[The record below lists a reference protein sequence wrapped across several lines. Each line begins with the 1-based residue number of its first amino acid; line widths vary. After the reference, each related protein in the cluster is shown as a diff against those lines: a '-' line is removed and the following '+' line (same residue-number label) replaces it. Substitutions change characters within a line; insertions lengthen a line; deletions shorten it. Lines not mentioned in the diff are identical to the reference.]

1 MPYIKTKALIIG
13 KKLHKEHDKNLL
25 LLLEDGRKIEA
36 KIRKARDTSAKWGAV
51 TEPVSC
57 VEVDVYERAA
67 RFTITGIDIVKF
79 YGQSLYKLMVAQEFI
94 CEVVDKTTP
103 YSHPEEELFDTA
115 IKALDALETS
125 DLGTTIAWFLFEI
138 LRINGYPLHVD
149 TCVSCGASIDAD
161 ACFDLS
167 TGSAVCR
174 SCKTANSINFP
185 YTAVQAVRKLECDEC
200 NADIPQKMALGLIKL
215 ELRILTARFE
225 TNLGTSLHVL
235 SLC

>member
-36 KIRKARDTSAKWGAV
+36 KIRKARDTSAKWGAI

-67 RFTITGIDIVKF
+67 RFTITGIDIIKF
-79 YGQSLYKLMVAQEFI
+79 YGQSSYKLMVAQEFI
-94 CEVVDKTTP
+94 CEVIDKTTP
-103 YSHPEEELFDTA
+103 YSHSEEELFGTA
-115 IKALDALETS
+115 VKALDALEIS

-138 LRINGYPLHVD
+138 LRVNGYPLHVD
-149 TCVSCGASIDAD
+149 TCVSCGANIETD
-161 ACFDLS
+161 ACFDVA
-167 TGSAVCR
+167 TGSTVCR
-174 SCKTANSINFP
+174 GCRTATSINFP
-185 YTAVQAVRKLECDEC
+185 YTAVSAVRKLEIEEC
-200 NADIPQKMALGLIKL
+200 KADIPKKMIQGLIKL
-215 ELRILTARFE
+215 ELRILSARFD
-225 TNLGTSLHVL
+225 TNLRTSLHVL